1 MWRVMVFNDEGTACR
16 ARYFPEYKNALSYYE
31 FFSDHPTQYAIEP
44 VLADAFEIIQEI
56 GN

>member
-1 MWRVMVFNDEGTACR
+1 MWRVMVFNNEGTACR

-44 VLADAFEIIQEI
+44 VLADEFEIIQEF